1 MFILRRIIKSCNEFP
16 EKPAPCRERN
26 VWTDSP
32 ETPQTR
38 LAERGQPMSRW
49 YPCRISCKPSQ
60 GPPMRGTCP
69 PQRPDRGIEFELGR
83 AGASSGIA
91 GRRIPCRPGKAL
103 RQRSAFHR
111 GGERNVFILLFLI
124 QFSVFSRTLLSHTEL
139 KSSDSCQKLSETM
152 LMHVTT
158 TNHSI

>member
-69 PQRPDRGIEFELGR
+69 PQRPGEGIEFE
-83 AGASSGIA
+83 SGWAEPHPGSLADGFPA
-91 GRRIPCRPGKAL
+91 GRGKRFGKEALSIGARNETCRSYYFFSATPC
-103 RQRSAFHR
+103 
-111 GGERNVFILLFLI
+111 LL
-124 QFSVFSRTLLSHTEL
+124 SRTRFKRTEL
-139 KSSDSCQKLSETM
+139 KSSDSSMNPVQK
-152 LMHVTT
+152 
-158 TNHSI
+158 IY

>member
-69 PQRPDRGIEFELGR
+69 PQRPGEGIEFESGWAEPHPGSLADGFPASR
-83 AGASSGIA
+83 GKRFGKEALSIGARNETCRSYYFFSA
-91 GRRIPCRPGKAL
+91 TPC
-103 RQRSAFHR
+103 
-111 GGERNVFILLFLI
+111 LL
-124 QFSVFSRTLLSHTEL
+124 SRTRFKRTEL
-139 KSSDSCQKLSETM
+139 KSSDSRII
-152 LMHVTT
+152 H
-158 TNHSI
+158 NFIINYI

>member
-69 PQRPDRGIEFELGR
+69 PQRPGEGIEFE
-83 AGASSGIA
+83 SGWAEPHPGSLADGFPA
-91 GRRIPCRPGKAL
+91 GRGKRFGKEALSIGARNETCRSYYFFSATPC
-103 RQRSAFHR
+103 
-111 GGERNVFILLFLI
+111 LL
-124 QFSVFSRTLLSHTEL
+124 SRTRFKRTEL
-139 KSSDSCQKLSETM
+139 KSSDSRIIHNFSQ
-152 LMHVTT
+152 
-158 TNHSI
+158 NYI

>member
-69 PQRPDRGIEFELGR
+69 PQRPGEGIEFESGWAEPHPGSLADGFPVGR
-83 AGASSGIA
+83 GKRFGKEALSIGARNETCRSYYFFSA
-91 GRRIPCRPGKAL
+91 TPC
-103 RQRSAFHR
+103 
-111 GGERNVFILLFLI
+111 LL
-124 QFSVFSRTLLSHTEL
+124 SRTRFKRTEL
-139 KSSDSCQKLSETM
+139 KSSDSRII
-152 LMHVTT
+152 H
-158 TNHSI
+158 NFIINYI

>member
-69 PQRPDRGIEFELGR
+69 PQRPGEGIEFE
-83 AGASSGIA
+83 SGWAEPHPGSLADGFPA
-91 GRRIPCRPGKAL
+91 GRGKRFGKEALSIGARNETCRSYYFFSATPC
-103 RQRSAFHR
+103 
-111 GGERNVFILLFLI
+111 LL
-124 QFSVFSRTLLSHTEL
+124 SRTRFKRTEL
-139 KSSDSCQKLSETM
+139 KSSDSRII
-152 LMHVTT
+152 H
-158 TNHSI
+158 NFIINYI

>member
-69 PQRPDRGIEFELGR
+69 PQRPGEGIEFE
-83 AGASSGIA
+83 SGWAEPHPGSLADGFPA
-91 GRRIPCRPGKAL
+91 GRGKRFGREAPSIGARNETCRSYYFFSATPC
-103 RQRSAFHR
+103 
-111 GGERNVFILLFLI
+111 LL
-124 QFSVFSRTLLSHTEL
+124 SRTRFKRTEL
-139 KSSDSCQKLSETM
+139 KSSDSRII
-152 LMHVTT
+152 H
-158 TNHSI
+158 NFIINYI

>member
-69 PQRPDRGIEFELGR
+69 PQRPGEGIEFESGW
-83 AGASSGIA
+83 AEPHPGALADGFPA
-91 GRRIPCRPGKAL
+91 GRGKRFGKEALSIGARNETCRSYYFFSATPC
-103 RQRSAFHR
+103 
-111 GGERNVFILLFLI
+111 LL
-124 QFSVFSRTLLSHTEL
+124 SRTRFKRTEL
-139 KSSDSCQKLSETM
+139 KSSDSSTKKGCLQSETAF
-152 LMHVTT
+152 LY
-158 TNHSI
+158 